1 MAALPEAQFA
11 NLYGPTETNVITWYR
26 VPPLPADRDDPI
38 PIGRACANT
47 DLLIVADDGALVSE
61 PGREGELYARG
72 PTVAQGYWGDP
83 ERSAR
88 GFVTNPFQPAF
99 AERVYRTGDIVVLQ
113 PDGSLLFLG
122 RRDRMVKS
130 RGYRIELDE
139 IETVLY
145 QHPQVKEVAV
155 VAVPDEVVGSRIR
168 AFLACAETGDGA
180 LAAIREH
187 CAARLPRYMV
197 PESFELLAEL
207 PKTSTGKLDR
217 TALAARARSV

>member
-1 MAALPEAQFA
+1 
-11 NLYGPTETNVITWYR
+11 VITWYR
-26 VPPLPADRDDPI
+26 VPPLPADENKPI

-47 DLLIVADDGALVSE
+47 DLLIVADDGGLVSE

-88 GFVTNPFQPAF
+88 GFVTSPFQPAF
-99 AERVYRTGDIVVLQ
+99 AERVYRTGDIVVLE
-113 PDGSLLFLG
+113 PDGTLLFHG

-145 QHPQVKEVAV
+145 QHPQVKEAAV
-155 VAVPDEVVGSRIR
+155 VAVPDEVVGSRIQ
-168 AFLACAETGDGA
+168 AFLACADASVEP

-187 CAARLPRYMV
+187 CGARLPRYML
-197 PESFELLAEL
+197 PESFEILPEL
-207 PKTSTGKLDR
+207 PKTSTGKVDR
-217 TALAARARSV
+217 TALAARAGVR